1 MTMKQFYLHTR
12 QIKIHVRIIN
22 HEKMHITFLA
32 MVLYFFVLPISGV
45 HHDIMI
51 GSTKD
56 STIREQP
63 DTLPYFSKE
72 GIAYPEYLQTQFMKK
87 ANKDFYPFHLI
98 MSFVVEKDGRVSNII
113 IKTPK
118 QSRYSSQLRKIINNM
133 GKWKPGSKDGKTV
146 RCRLYFN
153 AYIH

>member
-1 MTMKQFYLHTR
+1 MKQFYLHTR
-12 QIKIHVRIIN
+12 QLKVLIGIINDGKIHLS
-22 HEKMHITFLA
+22 FLA
-32 MVLYFFVLPISGV
+32 MVLPFFVLPIYSV
-45 HHDIMI
+45 HHNIMI

-56 STIREQP
+56 SIICEQP

-72 GIAYPEYLQTQFMKK
+72 GIVYPEYVQKQFMKK
-87 ANKDFYPFHLI
+87 ANKDFYPFHII

-133 GKWKPGSKDGKTV
+133 GKWKPGLKDGKTV
-146 RCRLYFN
+146 RCRVYFN